1 MSSSSEN
8 NSKKMIILKSSD
20 GETFEVE
27 ETVALQS
34 QTIRHMVED
43 DCADSV
49 IPLPNV
55 TGTIL
60 SMVVEY
66 CKKHVEAAAAA
77 AAAGGDNDVKNWD
90 RDFVK
95 VDQETL
101 FDLLL
106 AANYLNIKDLLE
118 LTCQATA
125 DMIKDKSPEEVR
137 RIFHINN
144 DFTPQEEQEIRR
156 ENQWAFE

>member
-77 AAAGGDNDVKNWD
+77 AGADNDVKNWD

>member
-1 MSSSSEN
+1 MSSSSSSEN

-66 CKKHVEAAAAA
+66 CKKHVEAAA